1 MPGMILDCFCMI
13 LKMLLTCPGPSPP
26 YGGVYFFWRFHL
38 ASHGC
43 SCSPGFPVK
52 LPKGFTGSCYGVS
65 WVSSLASGGT
75 SPHGPYI
82 CPCYLV
88 FQRLPSLSLN
98 TCQALHIYVFAYF
111 ILISQA
117 TAAPLPDPRKFYSSN
132 RLPWCHLPGV
142 NPSAGGMQLSPF
154 CVCLGTW
161 IVHPYYRLGVS
172 LHSTSWCVFSWASC

>member
-13 LKMLLTCPGPSPP
+13 LKMLLTCPGPSPLC
-26 YGGVYFFWRFHL
+26 GGVYFLWRFHV
-38 ASHGC
+38 ASHGY

-117 TAAPLPDPRKFYSSN
+117 TAAPLPDPRKFYSSSTHFLN
-132 RLPWCHLPGV
+132 VIFLELT
-142 NPSAGGMQLSPF
+142 PSLVGCNYLLSVYALALELFIPI
-154 CVCLGTW
+154 
-161 IVHPYYRLGVS
+161 IV
-172 LHSTSWCVFSWASC
+172 

>member
-13 LKMLLTCPGPSPP
+13 LKMLLTCPGP

-38 ASHGC
+38 ASHGY

-75 SPHGPYI
+75 SPHGLYI

-117 TAAPLPDPRKFYSSN
+117 TAAPLPDPRKFYSSRTHFLDVIFLELTPLLVGCN
-132 RLPWCHLPGV
+132 YL
-142 NPSAGGMQLSPF
+142 LSVYALALELFIPI
-154 CVCLGTW
+154 
-161 IVHPYYRLGVS
+161 IV
-172 LHSTSWCVFSWASC
+172 

>member
-13 LKMLLTCPGPSPP
+13 LKMLLSCPGPSPP

-38 ASHGC
+38 ASHGY

-117 TAAPLPDPRKFYSSN
+117 TAAPLPDPRKFYSSSTHFLDVIFLELTPLLVGCN
-132 RLPWCHLPGV
+132 YL
-142 NPSAGGMQLSPF
+142 LSVYALALELFIPI
-154 CVCLGTW
+154 
-161 IVHPYYRLGVS
+161 IV
-172 LHSTSWCVFSWASC
+172 

>member
-1 MPGMILDCFCMI
+1 MILDCFCMI

-117 TAAPLPDPRKFYSSN
+117 TAAPLPDPRKFYSSRTHFLDVIFLELTPLLVGCN
-132 RLPWCHLPGV
+132 YL
-142 NPSAGGMQLSPF
+142 LSVYALALELFIPI
-154 CVCLGTW
+154 
-161 IVHPYYRLGVS
+161 IV
-172 LHSTSWCVFSWASC
+172 

>member
-26 YGGVYFFWRFHL
+26 CGGVYFLWFHV
-38 ASHGC
+38 ASHGY

-117 TAAPLPDPRKFYSSN
+117 TAAPLPDPRKIYSSRTHFLDVIFLELTPLLVGCN
-132 RLPWCHLPGV
+132 YL
-142 NPSAGGMQLSPF
+142 LSVYALALELFIPI
-154 CVCLGTW
+154 
-161 IVHPYYRLGVS
+161 IV
-172 LHSTSWCVFSWASC
+172 

>member
-117 TAAPLPDPRKFYSSN
+117 TAAPLPDPRKFYSSRTHFLDVIFLELTPLLVGCN
-132 RLPWCHLPGV
+132 YL
-142 NPSAGGMQLSPF
+142 LSVYALALELFIPI
-154 CVCLGTW
+154 
-161 IVHPYYRLGVS
+161 IV
-172 LHSTSWCVFSWASC
+172 

>member
-38 ASHGC
+38 ASHGY

-117 TAAPLPDPRKFYSSN
+117 TAAPLPDPRKFYSSRTHFLDVIFLELTPLLVGCN
-132 RLPWCHLPGV
+132 YL
-142 NPSAGGMQLSPF
+142 LSVYALALELFIPI
-154 CVCLGTW
+154 
-161 IVHPYYRLGVS
+161 IV
-172 LHSTSWCVFSWASC
+172 